1 MIAAWG
7 ALVVAIAGEVFGTF
21 SLKAVSACGSAWW
34 YIGTVAGY
42 ALAFALL
49 MVALRELPI
58 GVTYAVWS
66 GVGIIG
72 AMAVGRLIFGEST
85 GWPQYAGAA
94 AVIGG
99 VALMT
104 LARQGAC

>member
-1 MIAAWG
+1 MSVAWAAL
-7 ALVVAIAGEVFGTF
+7 AVAIVGEVFGTF
-21 SLKAVSACGSAWW
+21 SLKAVSVFGSSWW
-34 YIGTVAGY
+34 YVGTVAGY

-49 MVALRELPI
+49 MMALRELPI

-72 AMAVGRLIFGEST
+72 AVAVGGLLFGEST

-104 LARQGAC
+104 LARQGVS